1 MIILPAIDIRQGK
14 CVRLKQGAKEAMT
27 IYHDDPIEMALQLE
41 AEGAK
46 YLHVVDLDGA
56 FDGTGIHG
64 ELIRHMVQKLSI
76 PVEVGGGIRT
86 AASADSYIEAGVSRV
101 IIGSMAVEDPSFVDE
116 LVKKHGKK
124 IAVSVDAKKG
134 IVATRGWID
143 SSGVEAVSFIKNM
156 KKRGV
161 KTFIY
166 TDIGRDGML
175 QGPNLKELKEVQQ
188 LGDLQL
194 IASGGISSVE
204 DLEAIANLG
213 IYGAI
218 TGTAIY
224 EERITMKQVRQIQ
237 EARYVG

>member
-14 CVRLKQGAKEAMT
+14 CVRLKQGAKEAMK
-27 IYHDDPIEMALQLE
+27 IYHDDPVEMALKLE
-41 AEGAK
+41 AEGAE
-46 YLHVVDLDGA
+46 YVHVVDLDGA

-64 ELIRHMVQKLSI
+64 DLIRRLVKKLTI

-86 AASADSYIEAGVSRV
+86 AASAESYIDAGVSRV
-101 IIGSMAVEDPSFVDE
+101 IIGSMAVEDPVFVSD
-116 LVKKHGKK
+116 LVKRHGKK

-134 IVATRGWID
+134 VVATRGWID
-143 SSGVEAVSFIKNM
+143 SSGVEAISFIKDM

-161 KTFIY
+161 QTFIY

-175 QGPNLKELKEVQQ
+175 QGPNLKELMAVQQ
-188 LGDLQL
+188 LGDLNL
-194 IASGGISSVE
+194 IASGGISSVK
-204 DLEAIANLG
+204 DLEDIANLG

-224 EERITMKQVRQIQ
+224 EGRITMEQVRKLQ
-237 EARYVG
+237 EANHVG